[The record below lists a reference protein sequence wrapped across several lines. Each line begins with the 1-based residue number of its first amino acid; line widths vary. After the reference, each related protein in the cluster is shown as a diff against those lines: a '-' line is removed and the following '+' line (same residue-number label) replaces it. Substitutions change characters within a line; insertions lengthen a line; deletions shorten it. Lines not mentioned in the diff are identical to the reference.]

1 MGRYEVK
8 MKSIRSLIFVPGN
21 RVNMLEKALTF
32 DADIIMVDLEDSV
45 PTAQKLSAIPIAQE
59 WANKLTQAGKTVM
72 IRLNALDTGL
82 TKNEINRMASN
93 SILGF
98 SVGKISSANDVKTI
112 DIMLSEIENK
122 KKLPSRSLKFIAWIE
137 SAKAIMNLQEIST
150 ASTRTIALAFGAED
164 LTNDMEITRT
174 ELGAEIAVPRAMVP
188 IAAKAVNLPALDSP
202 FVSFNDY
209 DALTNDANNAKSI
222 GYTGKF
228 AIHPNQIETINK
240 IFSPSVQEIEYAQKV
255 MTAWEQA
262 ESQGEGSIALD
273 GKMIDVPVVKRA
285 QNVLIAAGLLE
296 DKFTL

>member
-1 MGRYEVK
+1 
-8 MKSIRSLIFVPGN
+8 MKTIRSLIFVPGN
-21 RVNMLEKALTF
+21 RENMLEKALTF
-32 DADIIMVDLEDSV
+32 NADIIMVDLEDSV
-45 PTAQKLSAIPIAQE
+45 PTAQKLSAIPIAQRWTE
-59 WANKLTQAGKTVM
+59 KLHESGKTVM
-72 IRLNALDTGL
+72 VRLNALDTGF
-82 TKNEINRMASN
+82 TKNEMIQMASN

-112 DIMLSEIENK
+112 DIMLTEIETK
-122 KKLPSRSLKFIAWIE
+122 KGLPHKSLKFIAWIE
-137 SAKAIMNLQEIST
+137 SAKAIMNIQEIST

-174 ELGAEIAVPRAMVP
+174 ELGSEIAVPRAIVP

-209 DALTNDANNAKSI
+209 DALTRDATNAKSV

-240 IFSPSVQEIEYAQKV
+240 IFSPSEEEIQYAQQV
-255 MTAWEQA
+255 MEAWEQA

-273 GKMIDVPVVKRA
+273 GKMKDVPVVKRA

-296 DKFTL
+296 EKFTL